1 MVETENVATLMAR
14 KEYKR
19 ALPLLRREMEKYPN
33 NARLR
38 LQLADA
44 LAGTGE
50 TDEAMTQYQQ
60 TAKFYEDN
68 GLMVQAIAVRKKAE
82 NFQNRQGGE
91 VESAGALGTPLPKS
105 SLFEEL
111 NPEERDAV
119 VSEMTLET
127 YNEGDIVITEGE
139 TGSSLYIV
147 ASGEVKVYTRG
158 QKGENIFLANLE
170 EGDFFGEVSVLT
182 GKPRTAT
189 ITAATRTELLKLD
202 KDKLDSLVEKHPH
215 IREILDEIYRRRA
228 TETVEAMIESIKAK
242 RGT

>member
-1 MVETENVATLMAR
+1 MAR
-14 KEYKR
+14 KEYGR
-19 ALPLLRREMEKYPN
+19 ALPLLRSELDKYPN

-50 TDEAMTQYQQ
+50 TEEALTQYQQ

-82 NFQNRQGGE
+82 AFQNRKEGE
-91 VESAGALGTPLPKS
+91 VESAGALSTPLPKS

-119 VSEMTLET
+119 VGEMTLET

-139 TGSSLYIV
+139 KGSALYIL

-158 QKGENIFLANLE
+158 KQGENIFLAKLE

-189 ITAATRTELLKLD
+189 VTAATRAELLKLD
-202 KDKLDSLVEKHPH
+202 KDKLDSLVEKHPR
-215 IREILDEIYRRRA
+215 IREILDQIYRRRA
-228 TETVEAMIESIKAK
+228 TDTVEAMIESMKAK